1 MDKDKGKDKEKE
13 KILGEGDL
21 FELKPRPQRAPGP
34 DTDEGE
40 EEVADTSDSQ
50 VAEAPDPQKGSSGG
64 GGGSGSGQG
73 APPRS
78 FLTEEQLAEL
88 RKPLDERRIER
99 RRAKFGTVEYLPTW
113 DVINRANEIF
123 GYGGWQREIKR
134 LERVYEEE
142 LEGTYT
148 IAYLCESRVKVG
160 EIVHEDVGFG
170 SAVNYPDPVGAH
182 EKAMKAAV
190 SDSLKRC
197 LRAFGPQFGLLLYR
211 SMDKREIEE
220 AAPAEPQLAT
230 DRQVARL
237 RRELRAQG
245 LTEQALLDYINQK
258 MGKEFTT
265 LEELPLRVASRAIE
279 RFEEDAAGFAREIR
293 EATELF

>member
-1 MDKDKGKDKEKE
+1 MPEKKRAEKE
-13 KILGEGDL
+13 PALTPADDL
-21 FELKPRPQRAPGP
+21 FEPQEPREARKKRSPSREATTPSPTPPSAPTPPPAEQVGHRPQ
-34 DTDEGE
+34 
-40 EEVADTSDSQ
+40 SY
-50 VAEAPDPQKGSSGG
+50 
-64 GGGSGSGQG
+64 
-73 APPRS
+73 
-78 FLTEEQLAEL
+78 LTEEQLAEL
-88 RKPLDERRIER
+88 QKPLDERRIER
-99 RRAKFGTVEYLPTW
+99 RRAKFGVVEYLPTW

-134 LERVYEEE
+134 LEKVYEEE
-142 LEGTYT
+142 IDGTYT
-148 IAYLCESRVKVG
+148 VAYLCESRVSVG

-211 SMDKREIEE
+211 SADKREVEE
-220 AAPAEPQLAT
+220 ATPTEPQLAT
-230 DRQVARL
+230 ERQVGRL
-237 RRELRAQG
+237 RHELHEQG

-258 MGKEFTT
+258 MGKEFAS

-279 RFEEDAAGFAREIR
+279 RFEEDAVAFAREIR
-293 EATELF
+293 AATEPF